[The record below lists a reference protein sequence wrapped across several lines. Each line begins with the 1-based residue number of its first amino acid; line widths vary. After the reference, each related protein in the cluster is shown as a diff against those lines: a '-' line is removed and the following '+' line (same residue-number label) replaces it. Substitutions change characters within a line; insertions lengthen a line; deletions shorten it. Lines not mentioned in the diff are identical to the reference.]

1 MAEFASSGVGA
12 AGLTTG
18 IIGTS
23 LGALNSGLLKNVFG
37 VGTGGGESDHCVSR
51 YELGLEQQIAAKDSK
66 IALLESNIYVDSKI
80 ADVYE
85 RLNTKIGA
93 LEKQCC
99 EQAVFNA
106 TCTATMN
113 CISGQVNSL
122 LALTKVVVPNS
133 SICPGWGNVTVAP
146 ATTAATT
153 SLGI

>member
-1 MAEFASSGVGA
+1 MAEFASRGVGA

-23 LGALNSGLLKNVFG
+23 LGALNSGLLRNVL
-37 VGTGGGESDHCVSR
+37 GGGATCEHDHGVNR
-51 YELGLEQQIAAKDSK
+51 YELSMQQQIAR
-66 IALLESNIYVDSKI
+66 LESEVALRDANIYNDAKI
-80 ADVYE
+80 LETYKYIDGKLEGINA
-85 RLNTKIGA
+85 RLS
-93 LEKQCC
+93 

-122 LALTKVVVPNS
+122 LALTKLVVPNS

-146 ATTAATT
+146 AAATT
-153 SLGI
+153 T